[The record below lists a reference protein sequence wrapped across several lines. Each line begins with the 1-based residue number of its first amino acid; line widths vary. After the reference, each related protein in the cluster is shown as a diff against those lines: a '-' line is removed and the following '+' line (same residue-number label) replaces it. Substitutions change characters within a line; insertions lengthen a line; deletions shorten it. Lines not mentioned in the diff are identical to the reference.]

1 MSRPLIRIAPEYEHL
16 RPYLEN
22 IEEHFAGG
30 RVIHSGRNEIRAVTP
45 PGGPELNVKR
55 YRVPIWINRVAYT
68 FLRKPKGVRAFE
80 YPRVLLEKGF
90 ETPAPVAYIERREGG
105 LIAFSYFVS
114 VQSGLRRRFF
124 EFGDA
129 TEEQFGPVMRAF
141 ARLTARLH
149 EAGIIHRDYS
159 PGNILF
165 DSDGRGGWLFSLV
178 DINRMEFRPVDFR
191 EGLRG
196 FVRLWGQPE
205 MFDLLA
211 REYALARGADPDAAS
226 AELLAYR
233 ERFWKRWA
241 RNHKIKFNLRY

>member
-1 MSRPLIRIAPEYEHL
+1 MSRPLIRIAPEFERL
-16 RPYLEN
+16 RPYIEN
-22 IEEHFAGG
+22 IEEHFAHG

-55 YRVPIWINRVAYT
+55 YRRPIWINRVAYT
-68 FLRKPKGVRAFE
+68 FLRRPKGVRAFE
-80 YPRVLLEKGF
+80 YPRVLLAKGF
-90 ETPAPVAYIERREGG
+90 ETPAPVAYVERREGG
-105 LIAFSYFVS
+105 MIAYSYFVS
-114 VQSGLRRRFF
+114 VQSPLRRRFF

-129 TEEQFGPVMRAF
+129 AEDQFGSVMREF
-141 ARLTARLH
+141 ASFTARLH

-165 DSDGRGGWLFSLV
+165 DSDGRGGWRFSLV
-178 DINRMEFRPVDFR
+178 DINRMEFRRVGFR

-205 MFDLLA
+205 MFALLA
-211 REYALARGADPDAAS
+211 EEYAKARGEDPSAAR

-241 RNHKIKFNLRY
+241 RNHKIKFNLRF

>member
-1 MSRPLIRIAPEYEHL
+1 MSRPLIQIAPEFERL

-22 IEEHFAGG
+22 IEEHFASG

-55 YRVPIWINRVAYT
+55 YRRPIWINRVAYT

-80 YPRVLLEKGF
+80 YPRVLIERGF

-105 LIAFSYFVS
+105 LIAYSYFVS
-114 VQSGLRRRFF
+114 VQSALSRRFF

-129 TEEQFGPVMRAF
+129 TEQQFAPVMRPF

-165 DSDGRGGWLFSLV
+165 DSDGKGGWRFSLV
-178 DINRMEFRPVDFR
+178 DINRMQFRAVPFR
-191 EGLRG
+191 EGLYG

-205 MFDLLA
+205 MFALLA
-211 REYALARGADPDAAS
+211 EEYAKARGEDPDRARRD
-226 AELLAYR
+226 LLAYR

-241 RNHKIKFNLRY
+241 KNHKIKYTLRF

>member
-1 MSRPLIRIAPEYEHL
+1 MSRPLIQIAPEFEHL

-22 IEEHFAGG
+22 IEEHFAKG
-30 RVIHSGRNEIRAVTP
+30 RVIHSGRNEIHAVTP

-55 YRVPIWINRVAYT
+55 YHKPIWINRVAYT

-80 YPRVLLEKGF
+80 YPRILLERGF

-114 VQSGLRRRFF
+114 VQSSLSRRFF

-129 TEEQFGPVMRAF
+129 TEEQYGSVMREF

-149 EAGIIHRDYS
+149 EAGIFHLDYS

-165 DSDGRGGWLFSLV
+165 DSDGKGGWKFSLV
-178 DINRMEFRPVDFR
+178 DINRMQFRRVGFR
-191 EGLRG
+191 EGLFG

-205 MFDLLA
+205 MFALLA
-211 REYALARGADPDAAS
+211 EEYAKARGEDPAA
-226 AELLAYR
+226 ARAALLAYR

-241 RNHKIKFNLRY
+241 RNHKIKYNLRY